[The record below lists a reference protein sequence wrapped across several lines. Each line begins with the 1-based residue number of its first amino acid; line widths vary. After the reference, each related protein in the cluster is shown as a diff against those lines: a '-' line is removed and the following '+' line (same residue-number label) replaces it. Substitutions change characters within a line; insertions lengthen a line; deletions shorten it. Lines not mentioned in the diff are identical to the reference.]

1 MLQTSTCTLAFLEP
15 NHLIQ
20 LHITHSPSEQTMA
33 PTRHSQSSRKSSP
46 YPSLDSASEYASE
59 YSPEVQ
65 PDSNVSTGPKR
76 RSRTGL
82 TPEERREARAHR
94 NRIAAQSSRDR
105 KKAQFSDLSARVAEL
120 ETENRAL
127 RLGVQSSIPQLSDA
141 SVVQENAALKVRVQQ
156 LELAWQNMAKLIG
169 SMPIIQAQPAPV
181 LRPHVQPL
189 LSLPLSPAPTTLS
202 APESL
207 ETPAEPTCE
216 SARFANVSLET
227 SLQRV
232 APSARQSVLRLIMEQ
247 KQTGSRCSPRRLRTS
262 RPPATAAVP
271 TTLCC

>member
-1 MLQTSTCTLAFLEP
+1 
-15 NHLIQ
+15 
-20 LHITHSPSEQTMA
+20 MA

-46 YPSLDSASEYASE
+46 YPSLDSASEY
-59 YSPEVQ
+59 SPEPQ
-65 PDSNVSTGPKR
+65 RESEPNVTTGQKR
-76 RSRTGL
+76 RSRTGF

-105 KKAQFSDLSARVAEL
+105 KKAQFSELSARVAEL
-120 ETENRAL
+120 EAENRVL
-127 RLGVQSSIPQLSDA
+127 KLGGHLSIPQLSD
-141 SVVQENAALKVRVQQ
+141 SSIVQENAALKARVQQ

-169 SMPIIQAQPAPV
+169 SMPLIQAQSAPA

-216 SARFANVSLET
+216 SARFANVSLKT

-232 APSARQSVLRLIMEQ
+232 APSARQSVIRLLMEQ
-247 KQTGSRCSPRRLRTS
+247 SQTGSRCSLQMS
-262 RPPATAAVP
+262 RPSTTVAVP

>member
-1 MLQTSTCTLAFLEP
+1 
-15 NHLIQ
+15 
-20 LHITHSPSEQTMA
+20 MA
-33 PTRHSQSSRKSSP
+33 PTRQAQSSRKSSP
-46 YPSLDSASEYASE
+46 YPSLDSASEY
-59 YSPEVQ
+59 SPEAQ
-65 PDSNVSTGPKR
+65 PDPESNVSTGQKR

-105 KKAQFSDLSARVAEL
+105 KKVQFSELSSRVAEL
-120 ETENRAL
+120 EAENRAL
-127 RLGVQSSIPQLSDA
+127 KLGVQSSIPQLSDA
-141 SVVQENAALKVRVQQ
+141 SIVQENAALKVRVQQ

-169 SMPIIQAQPAPV
+169 SMPLLQAQPAPV

-216 SARFANVSLET
+216 SARFANVSSLGT

-232 APSARQSVLRLIMEQ
+232 APSARQSVLRLLMEQ
-247 KQTGSRCSPRRLRTS
+247 SQTGSRCSPRQLRTS
-262 RPPATAAVP
+262 RPPATVAVP

>member
-1 MLQTSTCTLAFLEP
+1 MSQASTCTLTFLEP
-15 NHLIQ
+15 NHLTQ
-20 LHITHSPSEQTMA
+20 LHITHSLSEQTMA
-33 PTRHSQSSRKSSP
+33 PTRHSQSSRKPSP
-46 YPSLDSASEYASE
+46 YPSLDSASEY
-59 YSPEVQ
+59 SPEPQ
-65 PDSNVSTGPKR
+65 PEHNLSTGPKR

-105 KKAQFSDLSARVAEL
+105 KKVQFSELSTRVAEL
-120 ETENRAL
+120 EAENRVL
-127 RLGVQSSIPQLSDA
+127 RLGVQSSIPQLSD
-141 SVVQENAALKVRVQQ
+141 SSIVQENAALKVRVQQ
-156 LELAWQNMAKLIG
+156 LEIAWQNMAKLIG
-169 SMPIIQAQPAPV
+169 SMPLIQAQPAPV
-181 LRPHVQPL
+181 LRPHLQPL

-216 SARFANVSLET
+216 SARFANVSSLET

-232 APSARQSVLRLIMEQ
+232 APSARQSVLRLLTEQ
-247 KQTGSRCSPRRLRTS
+247 SQTGSRCSPRRLRTS
-262 RPPATAAVP
+262 RPPATVAVP

>member
-1 MLQTSTCTLAFLEP
+1 
-15 NHLIQ
+15 
-20 LHITHSPSEQTMA
+20 MA

-46 YPSLDSASEYASE
+46 YPSLDSASEY
-59 YSPEVQ
+59 SPEPQ
-65 PDSNVSTGPKR
+65 RETEPNVTTGQKR
-76 RSRTGL
+76 RSRTGF

-105 KKAQFSDLSARVAEL
+105 KKAQFSELSARVAEL
-120 ETENRAL
+120 EAENRAL
-127 RLGVQSSIPQLSDA
+127 KLGGHLSIPQLSD
-141 SVVQENAALKVRVQQ
+141 SSIVQENAALKARVQQ
-156 LELAWQNMAKLIG
+156 LELAWQNMAKLMG
-169 SMPIIQAQPAPV
+169 SMPLIQAQPVPV
-181 LRPHVQPL
+181 LRPHIQPL

-232 APSARQSVLRLIMEQ
+232 APSARQSVLRLLMEQ
-247 KQTGSRCSPRRLRTS
+247 SQTGSRCSPRRLRMS
-262 RPPATAAVP
+262 RPPTTVAVP